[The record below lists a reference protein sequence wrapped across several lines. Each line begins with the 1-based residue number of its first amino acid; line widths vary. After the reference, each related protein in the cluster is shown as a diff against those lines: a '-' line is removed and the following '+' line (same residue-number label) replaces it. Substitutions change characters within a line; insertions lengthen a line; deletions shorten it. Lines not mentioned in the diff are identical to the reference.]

1 MSIYTFP
8 DTYKGALKGV
18 FKAIAKQRLNF
29 YINTIGHLFINAISI
44 YFLVFYF
51 HLEGKGLLFSKMSLE
66 FYICVAGI
74 YVIYLQDW
82 GKIIE
87 ESKVRREMELKDKK
101 NY

>member
-1 MSIYTFP
+1 
-8 DTYKGALKGV
+8 
-18 FKAIAKQRLNF
+18 
-29 YINTIGHLFINAISI
+29 
-44 YFLVFYF
+44 
-51 HLEGKGLLFSKMSLE
+51 LEGKGLLFSKMSLE

-74 YVIYLQDW
+74 YMIYLQDW